1 MMTVLE
7 RVIAAGASAIG
18 ADPEDLRW
26 LATGARLR
34 EWQPGEW
41 LFHESTPYDWTGII
55 EDGDVDIIR
64 GLHGDEHLLYTLGT
78 GSMVSEGTI
87 LGNTAHFASARTRT
101 GARLWVIT
109 RETMDHVRQQNPQSY
124 HRIVARVGQRLADR
138 VRLLSDTSLGA
149 SGSPAP
155 LVLRRERDL
164 LGEREVPGRAYF
176 GVQTLRAVE
185 NFAISGVALRE
196 FPRFINAF
204 AYVKK
209 AAALANAEL
218 GVLSNEKRDAIAQAC
233 DEITAGYL
241 HDQFVVDMIQGGA
254 GTSTNM
260 NVNEVIAN
268 RGLEILGHQRGQ
280 YEHLHPNDDVNCSQS
295 TNDAY
300 PTALKLGV
308 FLASRDTLTA
318 MAALHAALRMKG
330 EQFTHVIKMGRTQ
343 LQDAVPMTLGQEF
356 SAYATMINHAR
367 SHIDDAAQEL
377 LDISLGATAIGTG
390 IASPPGYA
398 SLVTTRLA
406 ECSGL
411 PVRLASDLIEA
422 TQNSSAFVEFS
433 GALKRAAVVISKI
446 CNDLRLLSSGP
457 RAGLN
462 EINLPP
468 TQPGSSIMPGKVNPV
483 IPEVVNQVCFQL
495 IGYDAT
501 ISIAAEASQLELNMA
516 EPIIAYDLLHG
527 LLILKNACITLESRC
542 VSGITANEDV
552 CRGYVERSIGV
563 VTALVP
569 RIGYERGVA
578 IAREALASGRSVC
591 ELVRERGWLD
601 DEELAGLLAPEAM
614 TDPRRP
620 SEWAVTPIGVPAPQ
634 HVTQTAP
641 LEAVAD

>member
-1 MMTVLE
+1 MTTLE
-7 RVIAAGASAIG
+7 RAIAAAANAVG
-18 ADPEDLRW
+18 ADPQDLGVI
-26 LATGARLR
+26 AKGARLR
-34 EWQPGEW
+34 EWRPGEW
-41 LFHESTPYDWTGII
+41 LFHESAPYEWTGII
-55 EDGDVDIIR
+55 AEGEVEIVGGGAR
-64 GLHGDEHLLYTLGT
+64 GDEHILYTLGK
-78 GSMVSEGTI
+78 GSMVSVGAI
-87 LGNTAHFASARTRT
+87 LGNTTHFAGGRAHTD
-101 GARLWVIT
+101 ARLWVIT
-109 RETMDHVRQQNPQSY
+109 RETMDHARQENPQAY
-124 HRIVARVGQRLADR
+124 HRVVARIAQRSADR
-138 VRLLSDTSLGA
+138 TGLRPDTALGVSAARPLLT
-149 SGSPAP
+149 P
-155 LVLRRERDL
+155 RTERDQ
-164 LGEREVPGRAYF
+164 LGCREVPGRAYY

-185 NFAISGVALRE
+185 NFAISGVALRD
-196 FPRFINAF
+196 FSRFIDGFAF
-204 AYVKK
+204 VKK
-209 AAALANAEL
+209 AAALANTEL
-218 GVLSNEKRDAIAQAC
+218 EVLREDKRDAIVQAC
-233 DEITAGYL
+233 DEIIAGRL

-268 RGLEILGHQRGQ
+268 RALEILGHERGQ
-280 YEHLHPNDDVNCSQS
+280 YAFLHPNDDVNCSQS

-308 FLASRDTLTA
+308 FLASGDTLAA
-318 MAALHAALRMKG
+318 MAQLQAALRAKG
-330 EQFTHVIKMGRTQ
+330 EQFSHVIKMGRTQ

-356 SAYATMINHAR
+356 TAYAAMVGQAR
-367 SHIDDAAQEL
+367 SHINEAAQEL
-377 LDISLGATAIGTG
+377 LDVSLGATAIGTG
-390 IASPPGYA
+390 ITSPPGYA
-398 SLVTTRLA
+398 PLVTKRLA
-406 ECSGL
+406 EVSGV
-411 PVRLASDLIEA
+411 PVRLAPDLVEA
-422 TQNSSAFVEFS
+422 TQDSSAFVEFS

-527 LLILKNACITLESRC
+527 LLILKNACLTLESRC

-569 RIGYERGVA
+569 TIGYERGVA
-578 IAREALASGRSVC
+578 IAQEALASGRSVF
-591 ELVRERGWLD
+591 ELVREKGWLD
-601 DEELAGLLAPEAM
+601 DDELARLLAPEAM

-620 SEWAVTPIGVPAPQ
+620 SESAVMPVKIPSPQRDVEPAGALGP
-634 HVTQTAP
+634 
-641 LEAVAD
+641 

>member
-1 MMTVLE
+1 MPAG
-7 RVIAAGASAIG
+7 RVGQEANDDHA
-18 ADPEDLRW
+18 R
-26 LATGARLR
+26 TRYHRRARLR

-41 LFHESTPYDWTGII
+41 LFHESTPYHWTGII
-55 EDGDVDIIR
+55 EDGDVEIVR
-64 GLHGDEHLLYTLGT
+64 GLHGDEHLLYTLGK

-101 GARLWVIT
+101 GVRLWVIT
-109 RETMDHVRQQNPQSY
+109 RDTMDHVRQHNPQAY
-124 HRIVARVGQRLADR
+124 HRIVARIGQRLADR
-138 VRLLSDTSLGA
+138 VALLSDTSLGA
-149 SGSPAP
+149 STSPP
-155 LVLRRERDL
+155 LLLRRERDL

-185 NFAISGVALRE
+185 NFAISGVALRN

-204 AYVKK
+204 AFVKK

-218 GVLSNEKRDAIAQAC
+218 GVLSTDKRDAIAQAC
-233 DEITAGYL
+233 DEITAGHL

-308 FLASRDTLTA
+308 FLASRDTLAA
-318 MAALHAALRMKG
+318 MTQLQAALRAKG
-330 EQFTHVIKMGRTQ
+330 EQFAHVIKMGRTQ

-356 SAYATMINHAR
+356 SAYATMIKQAR

-377 LDISLGATAIGTG
+377 LDVSLGATAIGTG
-390 IASPPGYA
+390 IASPPDYA
-398 SLVTTRLA
+398 PLVTTRLA
-406 ECSGL
+406 EVSGL

-422 TQNSSAFVEFS
+422 TQNSGAFVEFS
-433 GALKRAAVVISKI
+433 GALKRAAVAISKI

-516 EPIIAYDLLHG
+516 EPIVAYNLLHG
-527 LLILKNACITLESRC
+527 LLILKNAAITLESRC

-552 CRGYVERSIGV
+552 CRGYVQRSIGV
-563 VTALVP
+563 VTALIP

-578 IAREALASGRSVC
+578 IAQEALASGRSVF
-591 ELVRERGWLD
+591 ELVREKDWLD
-601 DEELAGLLAPEAM
+601 DEELARLLAPEAM

-620 SEWAVTPIGVPAPQ
+620 SEWAVTPIRIPAPQ
-634 HVTQTAP
+634 HVEQTAP
-641 LEAVAD
+641 LDAVAD

>member
-1 MMTVLE
+1 MTVLE
-7 RVIAAGASAIG
+7 RAIAAAANAVG
-18 ADPEDLRW
+18 ADAEDLRG
-26 LATGARLR
+26 LATGAALR

-41 LFHESTPYDWTGII
+41 LFHESTPYHWTGILEEGAVEI
-55 EDGDVDIIR
+55 VR
-64 GLHGDEHLLYTLGT
+64 GLHGDEHVPYTLGK
-78 GSMVSEGTI
+78 GSMVSEGAI
-87 LGNTAHFASARTRT
+87 LGNTAHFASGRTRT
-101 GARLWVIT
+101 GARVWVIT
-109 RETMDHVRQQNPQSY
+109 RETMDLVRQQNPEAY
-124 HRIVARVGQRLADR
+124 YRVVARVGQRLADR
-138 VRLLSDTSLGA
+138 IGLLSDTALGVSA
-149 SGSPAP
+149 SRPLLAP
-155 LVLRRERDL
+155 RRECDL
-164 LGEREVPGRAYF
+164 LGCREVPGRAYF

-185 NFAISGVALRE
+185 NFAISGVALRD
-196 FPRFINAF
+196 FSRFIDAF
-204 AYVKK
+204 AFVKK

-218 GVLSNEKRDAIAQAC
+218 GVLSEDKRDAIVAAC
-233 DEITAGYL
+233 DEITAGRL

-268 RGLEILGHQRGQ
+268 RALEILGHQRGQ
-280 YEHLHPNDDVNCSQS
+280 YAYLHPNDDVNRSQS

-308 FLASRDTLTA
+308 FLASRDTLAA
-318 MAALHAALRMKG
+318 MAELQAGLRAKG
-330 EQFTHVIKMGRTQ
+330 EQFAHVIKMGRTQ

-356 SAYATMINHAR
+356 TAYATMVAQAR
-367 SHIDDAAQEL
+367 SHLDDAAQDL
-377 LDISLGATAIGTG
+377 LDVSLGATAIGTG

-398 SLVTTRLA
+398 PLVTKRLA

-411 PVRLASDLIEA
+411 PVRLASDLVEA
-422 TQNSSAFVEFS
+422 TQDSSAFVEFS

-527 LLILKNACITLESRC
+527 LLILKNACVTLESRC

-578 IAREALASGRSVC
+578 IAQEALASGRSVF
-591 ELVRERGWLD
+591 ELVREKGWLD
-601 DEELAGLLAPEAM
+601 DDELARLLAPEAM
-614 TDPRRP
+614 TDPRTP
-620 SEWAVTPIGVPAPQ
+620 SDWPGTTSLPQRHVEPAVGLGTVG
-634 HVTQTAP
+634 
-641 LEAVAD
+641 D